1 MPYNEIYVD
10 PSIDTDSGAG
20 TSGDPYGRL
29 QYALDNA
36 TRGGIGANNRFN
48 VKAGTTTTLSAPLS
62 MSTFGA
68 GSVNEPCTIQGY
80 TSSPGD
86 GGIATI
92 DGNGGN
98 FHIFGATASVD
109 WYWHFEDMKLTNT
122 GTAAVFGANANY
134 LMCTNCEISDGL
146 ETIADAAASELF
158 ERCYIK
164 GMSAGALT
172 KVRVNHCFVRHG
184 GTLAAITNTTDMVS
198 TNNLILVES
207 DVVGINLNSPTT
219 ERVFNNSILCTA
231 GGALTNSGIRVTA
244 PRAANVINNLIEGF
258 NAALGVNNYRF
269 GANFRGNAA
278 FDCVYVRGDSFD
290 CQFDDT
296 ETLVSSPFAKTG
308 SLPTDFTSASFW
320 GDVYAY
326 FAPVDVG
333 NVYSGFPA
341 GANQTKGA
349 VGQPVGGGGP
359 SGPVRHP
366 LARLQT

>member
-1 MPYNEIYVD
+1 MAYNEIYVD
-10 PSIDTDSGAG
+10 PSIDTDSGTG

-36 TRGGIGANNRFN
+36 TRGGNGANNRFN

-62 MSTFGA
+62 MSTFGS
-68 GSVNEPCTIQGY
+68 GNVNEPCTIQGY

-98 FHIFGATASVD
+98 FHIFGATLSVD
-109 WYWHFEDMKLTNT
+109 WYWQFEDMRLTNT
-122 GTAAVFGANANY
+122 GTAAVFGQYANY

-146 ETIADAAASELF
+146 ETIVDSAASELF

-172 KVRVNHCFVRHG
+172 RVRVNHCFVRHG
-184 GTLAAITNTTDMVS
+184 GTSAAITNNTDMVS

-207 DVVGINLNSPTT
+207 NVDGIYLNTPGT

-231 GGALTNSGIRVTA
+231 GGTLTNRGIQVYR
-244 PRAANVINNLIEGF
+244 PRTCNVINNLIEGF
-258 NAALGVNNYRF
+258 NSALLVNNYQF
-269 GANFRGNAA
+269 GANFRSNAA
-278 FDCVYVRGDSFD
+278 FDCVNIREDSFD

-296 ETLVSSPFAKTG
+296 ETLISSPFAKTG
-308 SLPTDFTSASFW
+308 SLPTDFTSTTFW
-320 GDVYAY
+320 SDVYAY
-326 FAPVDVG
+326 FKPVDTG
-333 NVYSGFPA
+333 NVLNGFPE
-341 GANQTKGA
+341 GSNTVKGA
-349 VGQPVGGGGP
+349 LGKPDTFTY
-359 SGPVRHP
+359 SLHP
-366 LARLQT
+366 LAYN